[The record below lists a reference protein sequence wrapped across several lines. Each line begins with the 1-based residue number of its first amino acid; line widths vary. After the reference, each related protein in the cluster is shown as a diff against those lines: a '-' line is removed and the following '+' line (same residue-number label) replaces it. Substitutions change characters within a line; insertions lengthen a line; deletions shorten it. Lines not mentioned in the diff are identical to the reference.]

1 MIWVWVL
8 VIIVVVGVVV
18 VVAVGRD
25 EALVEVYDDRPD
37 TTIPVGRF
45 LTAEDLRDVRL
56 NTAVRGYRMDEVD
69 SLLRRLQNDLRAR
82 EQQNAEEPSSNGDE
96 DAGSATA
103 APLSP

>member
-8 VIIVVVGVVV
+8 VIVVVVGVVV

-25 EALVEVYDDRPD
+25 EALAEVHDDRPD
-37 TTIPVGRF
+37 VTIPVGRL

-69 SLLRRLQNDLRAR
+69 SLLRRLQADLRAR
-82 EQQNAEEPSSNGDE
+82 ELQDAEAPSDNGGE
-96 DAGSATA
+96 EAGGATV
-103 APLSP
+103 APLAP